1 MARHNELPI
10 PISRAAELG
19 VVLVADERRATGL
32 DLFWMKVHPYTS
44 KLGMLLVLYA
54 LARGLSY

>member
-1 MARHNELPI
+1 
-10 PISRAAELG
+10 
-19 VVLVADERRATGL
+19 VLVADERRATGL